1 MVFTREKNDTSNK
14 NRERCF
20 STCEKNDT
28 SNQKPQRS
36 MSFAPKFPPFIFYR
50 RLQLAAPLQHQ
61 TRTQSL
67 FMCFWGE
74 RRLGDRLRRAG
85 SHGKVGRKNRDAIFP
100 SYLPMRS
107 SAPQP
112 NPQSSLTTKTHKKR
126 LGTSLL
132 QHRFTDIQREKF
144 FSKSFS
150 RKKVKNIS
158 EIRVE

>member
-1 MVFTREKNDTSNK
+1 MIRPIRIANDVFPRVRKMI
-14 NRERCF
+14 R
-20 STCEKNDT
+20 
-28 SNQKPQRS
+28 PIRS
-36 MSFAPKFPPFIFYR
+36 HRGVWVSRQNSHLLSFIGACSLR
-50 RLQLAAPLQHQ
+50 RPLQHQ
-61 TRTQSL
+61 TRIQSL

-107 SAPQP
+107 CAPQP
-112 NPQSSLTTKTHKKR
+112 NPQSSLTPKTHKKR

-132 QHRFTDIQREKF
+132 QHRFADIQREKF